1 MKKYFLILLI
11 FFIISGASFI
21 LSGCGGGGGGG
32 GNSGSQTQTQPTVPP
47 INSGYSNIMNVY
59 LDEYSDEN
67 APNIPYVYVYING
80 GSTPIPLLL
89 DTGVTGILI
98 NKSALTAAGD
108 NVTSNSNTFSVTF
121 GDGTTASGYVN
132 DIDVSTASAGGGLT
146 AANIPVAVA
155 AGDSAFPS
163 SGFLQGDFGM
173 GLSPYYSFGQS
184 GTGTVYTPSFTTAV
198 SNSYYNNGFILDF
211 NNLSFVNG
219 YEVISSPQT
228 AAVGT
233 ITFGL
238 DTVSDNAIP
247 AGSEFYANAAGQT
260 QGFPMLTSLF
270 GGYLSDSSGYTF
282 YSFLD
287 TGSNF
292 IYIGTD
298 ALDDS
303 IGSGGSTTD
312 VISSGSCQGF
322 IYGGLQVYFS
332 LLNAAGNFM
341 PNNFITAPDSAS
353 NNSFCDYSAVTNIFG
368 SNALALGNAVLDGGS
383 QQGQE
388 DFGLPFI
395 FNLPAYWQAQISGSG
410 GSNWGVGI
418 E

>member
-1 MKKYFLILLI
+1 LKKYFLILLI
-11 FFIISGASFI
+11 FFVISGVSFI

-32 GNSGSQTQTQPTVPP
+32 GNSGSQTQAQPAVPP
-47 INSGYSNIMNVY
+47 INSGYSNIMNIY

-89 DTGVTGILI
+89 DTGATGILI

-108 NVTSNSNTFSVTF
+108 NVVSTSNTFSVTF
-121 GDGTTASGYVN
+121 GDGASASGYVN

-146 AANIPVAVA
+146 AVNIPVAVA
-155 AGDSAFPS
+155 TGGNAFPS
-163 SGFLQGDFGM
+163 AGFLQGDFGM

-184 GTGTVYTPSFTTAV
+184 GTGTVYTPSFATAV
-198 SNSYYNNGFILDF
+198 SNAYYNNGFILDF
-211 NNLSFVNG
+211 NNLSFTNG
-219 YEVISSPQT
+219 YEVITSPKT
-228 AAVGT
+228 AVAGT

-238 DTVSDNAIP
+238 NTVSDNTIT

-260 QGFPMLTSLF
+260 QGFPMLASLF
-270 GGYLSDSSGYTF
+270 GGYSSDSSDYTF

-292 IYIGTD
+292 IYLGTD

-312 VISSGSCQGF
+312 VISSGLCQNF
-322 IYGGLQVYFS
+322 IYGGLQVNFS
-332 LLNAAGNFM
+332 ILNAADSFM
-341 PNNFITAPDSAS
+341 QNNFITAPDNAS
-353 NNSFCDYSAVTNIFG
+353 NNSFCDYSAVNGISG
-368 SNALALGNAVLDGGS
+368 SNALALDNVVYDGGS

-388 DFGLPFI
+388 DFGLSFM
-395 FNLPAYWQAQISGSG
+395 FNLPVYWQAQISGSG